1 MGRNKI
7 KNKRE
12 KISITLSPIILG
24 IIKDKYENKSK
35 YFENL
40 AYNDLVKNGDLP
52 NGSL

>member
-1 MGRNKI
+1 MQVLR
-7 KNKRE
+7 
-12 KISITLSPIILG
+12 TP
-24 IIKDKYENKSK
+24 DK